1 MANRTIIL
9 IASLLALASVG
20 GAQAAAAKPSC
31 DRACLRGMVTAYLN
45 ALTRHRPGALPL
57 ARGVRFTENT
67 QDLKPGQGLWKTIS
81 GLGTFRQDILDV
93 HAGIAGSYETIEV
106 QGKPALLVLR
116 LKVKDRR
123 ITEIETQVT
132 YDKADGALFDPSTLA
147 AANPAMTATPEA
159 AARVSRE
166 EAIRIAGLYPMGLQA
181 GSFVQVDTPF
191 APDAYRDENG
201 VITAGP
207 PCTRN
212 ADCKDIKTEN
222 IAPGRTGFQTRV
234 VAVDEEAG
242 IVWLRMSWARG
253 PGTRLVVWEAFK
265 IWGGQIHAV
274 EAFMKRA
281 PVEQTSG
288 WD

>member
-1 MANRTIIL
+1 MARQRIGL
-9 IASLLALASVG
+9 IVGLLLLASAG
-20 GAQAAAAKPSC
+20 AAAAATPDC
-31 DRACLRGMVTAYLN
+31 DRACLKGAIDGYLK
-45 ALTRHRPGALPL
+45 ALVRHRPSELPL
-57 ARGVRFTENT
+57 ARGARFTENT
-67 QDLKPGQGLWKTIS
+67 QDLKLGEGLWRTAAS
-81 GLGTFRQDILDV
+81 VGPFRQDILDV
-93 HAGIAGSYETIEV
+93 RQGVAGSYVVV
-106 QGKPALLVLR
+106 QDGGKPALLVLR
-116 LKVKDRR
+116 LKLKGRR
-123 ITEIETQVT
+123 ISEIETQVT
-132 YDKADGALFDPSTLA
+132 YDKADGALFDPDALTTAS
-147 AANPAMTATPEA
+147 PAMAMTPEA
-159 AARVSRE
+159 SARASRE
-166 EAIRIAGLYPMGLQA
+166 EAIRIASFYPKGLQA
-181 GSFVQVDTPF
+181 GSFVTVDAPF
-191 APDAYRDENG
+191 AADAYRDENG

-281 PVEQTSG
+281 PVDQTSG